1 MMSLRLNVCLLFFA
15 LTPLSLIINAT
26 KGVDV
31 SSQLVNYDFKDFM
44 EAGIDG
50 FAIFQGY
57 KSDGTVNRY
66 AINNSIGA
74 YEAGFDNF
82 DVYLSPCPK
91 CNKTASQQVQ
101 EMGKSKKIIHYC
113 ILIINYLWACHCVLV
128 SVSKSTGYNVLW
140 TYLAGC

>member
-1 MMSLRLNVCLLFFA
+1 MIHISSACLLLLLLVPF
-15 LTPLSLIINAT
+15 SLNAT

-31 SSQLVNYDFKDFM
+31 ADLLYNYDFKDFM

-57 KSDGTVNRY
+57 RSNGTVNEY
-66 AINNSIGA
+66 AINDSIGA

-101 EMGKSKKIIHYC
+101 EMGEYIKSIRNCYGQAI
-113 ILIINYLWACHCVLV
+113 VL
-128 SVSKSTGYNVLW
+128 LF
-140 TYLAGC
+140 L

>member
-1 MMSLRLNVCLLFFA
+1 MKILRLSVCLSFLV
-15 LTPLSLIINAT
+15 LTPLSLNAT

-31 SSQLVNYDFKDFM
+31 SDLLYNFDFKDFM

-57 KSDGTVNRY
+57 RSDGTVNRY
-66 AINNSIGA
+66 AINDSIGA

-101 EMGKSKKIIHYC
+101 EMGKSNKKFHYC
-113 ILIINYLWACHCVLV
+113 KLILNLWACHCVLV
-128 SVSKSTGYNVLW
+128 SFSKSTGYNVLW

>member
-1 MMSLRLNVCLLFFA
+1 MILRLNAYLL
-15 LTPLSLIINAT
+15 LLVLIPLSLDAT

-31 SSQLVNYDFKDFM
+31 SSFLYNLDFKDFI

-57 KSDGTVNRY
+57 TSNGTVNQY
-66 AINNSIGA
+66 AINDCTGA
-74 YEAGFDNF
+74 HEAGFNNF

-101 EMGKSKKIIHYC
+101 EMGRFKTLNNYHCKPLYSCFFSKGIK
-113 ILIINYLWACHCVLV
+113 N
-128 SVSKSTGYNVLW
+128 NVLW
-140 TYLAGC
+140 TYLVGY

>member
-1 MMSLRLNVCLLFFA
+1 LAPFSL
-15 LTPLSLIINAT
+15 NAT

-31 SSQLVNYDFKDFM
+31 ADLLYNFDFKDFM
-44 EAGIDG
+44 EAGLDG

-57 KSDGTVNRY
+57 RSNGSVNEY

-74 YEAGFDNF
+74 WEAGFDNF

-101 EMGKSKKIIHYC
+101 EMGGYKIC
-113 ILIINYLWACHCVLV
+113 AILLWACHCALV
-128 SVSKSTGYNVLW
+128 SFSNVFENNVLW
-140 TYLAGC
+140 TYLVGC

>member
-1 MMSLRLNVCLLFFA
+1 MISVSRINILRMRSNGENNIMIRVSSACLLLLLLAPF
-15 LTPLSLIINAT
+15 SLNAT

-31 SSQLVNYDFKDFM
+31 ADLLYNFDFKDFM

-57 KSDGTVNRY
+57 RSNGTVNEY
-66 AINNSIGA
+66 AINDSIGA

-101 EMGKSKKIIHYC
+101 EMGEYIKSIRNC
-113 ILIINYLWACHCVLV
+113 
-128 SVSKSTGYNVLW
+128 
-140 TYLAGC
+140 